1 MSQAIKDQKE
11 AQVAKIRVML
21 EKAKAFVIVD
31 YKGLTV
37 AEDTEL
43 RNAFRKNKV
52 NYHVLKNTLLRIALN
67 ELGYKEFDKFLEGPT
82 SIAISL
88 DDVVAPAKVSVE
100 KVSALKKMQVKC
112 GMVEG
117 KFLSEAECTALSK
130 LPSKEILIS
139 QLLSMLLA
147 PISSFARTI
156 EAISKQKEGIN

>member
-1 MSQAIKDQKE
+1 MSQTIKEQKE
-11 AQVAKIRVML
+11 AQVAKIKAML

-31 YKGLTV
+31 YMGLTV

-67 ELGYKEFDKFLEGPT
+67 ELGYKQFDKYLEGPT

-88 DDVVAPAKVSVE
+88 DDVIAPAKVSID
-100 KVSALKKMQVKC
+100 KVSTLKKMHVKC

-117 KFLSEAECTALSK
+117 KFMSEKECEALSK
-130 LPSKEILIS
+130 LPSKEMLIA

-156 EAISKQKEGIN
+156 DAISQQKQGN

>member
-1 MSQAIKDQKE
+1 MSQTIKEQKE
-11 AQVAKIRVML
+11 AQVAKIKAML

-31 YKGLTV
+31 YMGLTV

-67 ELGYKEFDKFLEGPT
+67 ELGYKQFDKYLEGPT

-88 DDVVAPAKVSVE
+88 DDVIAPAKVSID
-100 KVSALKKMQVKC
+100 KVSTLKKMQVKC

-117 KFLSEAECTALSK
+117 KFMSEKECEALSK
-130 LPSKEILIS
+130 LPSKEMLIA

-156 EAISKQKEGIN
+156 DAISQQKQGN

>member
-1 MSQAIKDQKE
+1 MSQTIKEQKE
-11 AQVAKIRVML
+11 AQVAKIRAML

-31 YKGLTV
+31 YMGLTV

-67 ELGYKEFDKFLEGPT
+67 ELGYKQFDKYLEGPT

-88 DDVVAPAKVSVE
+88 DDVIAPAKVSID
-100 KVSALKKMQVKC
+100 KVSTLKKMQVKC

-117 KFLSEAECTALSK
+117 KFMSEKECEALSK
-130 LPSKEILIS
+130 LPSKEMLIA

-156 EAISKQKEGIN
+156 DAISQQKQGN